1 MQSHPQASSHG
12 SPTGRDPHHRGWKA
26 LLPELASFLP
36 NQAPVT
42 TFVSQNSLRFLE
54 DTPFHEAMARARRI
68 LGINGYLQF
77 SDYIGLY
84 RDGSIGDFDIQ
95 EGIDRSGLSFD
106 AIPHGWSAFEWV
118 RLFLLAQV
126 PCHARA
132 SREWLVRERPPRTLR
147 DADPVHV
154 WNRVKSLPWN
164 AGGHALTPPEDLP
177 LIELLARN
185 EAELPWQRVR
195 QELGPLCAMYLDRGS
210 ADWSMPLRKAGF
222 LKFAMQILADQP
234 TTQAWLAD
242 AGREAQSILDREV
255 SADDLVS
262 ELLEWQQPDESKH
275 PAILR
280 RSMMAHPGWAGMMW
294 RLERFPSERAEP
306 DQPVS
311 LVDYLAVQL
320 LLEKHLCLEA
330 FGRQGTRRGS
340 GAGLRADLTLSLDP
354 ASPVGR
360 HAPDEAWDL
369 FHAIA
374 SQPERGLTLLD
385 DQDPHA
391 LCLAVEMFTRDHRR
405 AIWHE
410 AFEAGYR
417 NRVIAALQA
426 RRANPDPGP
435 APRPEFQVMT
445 CLDDREESFR
455 RAVEELF
462 PDAETFGGP
471 GFFGL
476 PIRFTPLGQVIT
488 QDLCPLHV
496 KAAHHVREVPA
507 EGRSQVRLQQQ
518 QSLSRMMHRLDSASR
533 TSVSG
538 SLLVGL
544 IGLLAYPAVVIGFL
558 MPHLG
563 ARLRGAL
570 ARAARS
576 FVKTDFEMALEPGE
590 GAFTPAEQADRVHS
604 LMVNINMTGPFSR
617 VVAFLGHGST
627 SVNNPHKSAYD
638 CGACGGNDG
647 VNNAR
652 LMARLLNRSDIRN
665 EIQKRGIRI
674 PSDTWFVGGL
684 HDTCDDAVVF
694 EDTDT
699 IPRWAQSL
707 VNETRAKLN
716 KAAAHN
722 ALERCRRLHSARGI
736 ADPAPALRHVQS
748 RSADLGQP
756 RPELGHQ
763 NNAMA
768 FYGPRAMTRGL
779 FLDRRSFLIS
789 YNPESDKGG
798 VFIERLLPGIL
809 PVIGGINLQ
818 YYFSRVD
825 NDTLGCGTKLPH
837 NPVALLG
844 VQEGATGDLRTG
856 LPRQAVEIHQP
867 IRLQVMVA
875 STPETLMGVIE
886 RQPEVARVVRNGW
899 VRLICVDPATAKAA
913 IYIEG
918 KGFVPAGPGDGPPIG
933 TKTAARSA
941 EWYLGHMDSL
951 TPALLVPSANGEV
964 SRAS

>member
-1 MQSHPQASSHG
+1 M
-12 SPTGRDPHHRGWKA
+12 
-26 LLPELASFLP
+26 PELAAFLP

-68 LGINGYLQF
+68 LGINGYLGF
-77 SDYIGLY
+77 SDYIELY
-84 RDGSIGDFDIQ
+84 REGSIGDSDIQ
-95 EGIDRSGLSFD
+95 EGIERSGISFD
-106 AIPHGWSAFEWV
+106 ILPDGWGALEWV
-118 RLFLLAQV
+118 RSFLMAPV
-126 PCHARA
+126 PSHARA
-132 SREWLVRERPPRTLR
+132 SREWLVRERPPRSMR

-164 AGGHALTPPEDLP
+164 VGGHAPTPAEDLP

-185 EAELPWQRVR
+185 EAELPWQRLR
-195 QELGPLCAMYLDRGS
+195 QELGPICSMYLDRGA

-222 LKFAMQILADQP
+222 LKFALNILGSQP

-242 AGREAQSILDREV
+242 AGREAQTILDQEMT
-255 SADDLVS
+255 ADDLLS
-262 ELLEWQQPDESKH
+262 ELLAWQQPDASRH

-280 RSMMAHPGWAGMMW
+280 RCMMAHPGWAGMMW
-294 RLERFPSERAEP
+294 RLERHPSERAEP

-311 LVDYLAVQL
+311 LVEYLAVQL

-330 FGRQGTRRGS
+330 FGGPQTRRGS
-340 GAGLRADLTLSLDP
+340 GAGLRADLTLSLEP
-354 ASPVGR
+354 GNPSGR

-369 FHAIA
+369 FHAI
-374 SQPERGLTLLD
+374 SSHPERGLTLLD
-385 DQDPHA
+385 DQDPHT
-391 LCLAVEMFTRDHRR
+391 LCAAVETFTRDHRR

-410 AFEAGYR
+410 SFEAGYR
-417 NRVIAALQA
+417 NRVISAFQA

-455 RAVEELF
+455 RAVEELY

-533 TSVSG
+533 NSVSG

-558 MPHLG
+558 LPHLG
-563 ARLRGAL
+563 ARLRTAL

-576 FVKTDFEMALEPGE
+576 FVKTDFEMTLEPGE
-590 GAFTPAEQADRVHS
+590 GSFTPTEQADRVHS

-652 LMARLLNRSDIRN
+652 LMARLLNRGDIRN
-665 EIQKRGIRI
+665 ELQKRGIRV
-674 PSDTWFVGGL
+674 PSDTWFVGGI
-684 HDTCDDAVVF
+684 HDTCSDSVVF
-694 EDTDT
+694 EDMETV
-699 IPRWAQSL
+699 PRWAHAL
-707 VNETRAKLN
+707 IGEALAKLN
-716 KAAAHN
+716 RAAAHN

-736 ADPAPALRHVQS
+736 ADPESALRHVQS

-768 FYGPRAMTRGL
+768 FYGPRSMTRGL

-789 YNPESDKGG
+789 YSPDSDKGG
-798 VFIERLLPGIL
+798 AIIERLLPGIL
-809 PVIGGINLQ
+809 PVIAGINLQ

-837 NPVALLG
+837 NPVGLLG

-867 IRLQVMVA
+867 LRLQVMVA
-875 STPETLMGVIE
+875 ATPETLMGVIE
-886 RQPEVARVVRNGW
+886 RQPEVARMVRNGW
-899 VRLICVDPATAKAA
+899 VRLVSIDPATAKAS
-913 IYIEG
+913 IYIDG
-918 KGFVPAGPGDGPPIG
+918 KGFVPAGPDKAPAAEP
-933 TKTAARSA
+933 KAVARSA
-941 EWYLGHMDSL
+941 DLYLGHMNNL
-951 TPALLVPSANGEV
+951 APALLAPCAGRE
-964 SRAS
+964 ASHAS